1 MKHIDVLVFMEAKLG
16 DTFPTS
22 QFSIKGFAE
31 PFRLDG
37 SKNKSGVITY
47 IGNDTSSTF
56 LLRYVFPSDIEEL
69 YIGLNLTKS
78 KQLHLL

>member
-1 MKHIDVLVFMEAKLG
+1 MKHIDVLVFTEAKLG

-37 SKNKSGVITY
+37 SKNKGGVIT
-47 IGNDTSSTF
+47 
-56 LLRYVFPSDIEEL
+56 
-69 YIGLNLTKS
+69 
-78 KQLHLL
+78 